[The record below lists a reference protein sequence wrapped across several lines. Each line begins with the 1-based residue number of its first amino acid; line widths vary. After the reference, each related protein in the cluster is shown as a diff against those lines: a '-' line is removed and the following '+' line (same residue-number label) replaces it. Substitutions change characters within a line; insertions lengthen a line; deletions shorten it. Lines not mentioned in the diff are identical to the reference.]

1 MAKKQILCPNCGA
14 QLKKSQLIEMTCP
27 YCGSKIKNPLNKL
40 KGGGEI
46 IGSIVPFN
54 VSKTH
59 VMEAIFSEFI
69 NKNKIP
75 QDIFDK
81 LEIVSIEQYYLPMRR
96 FCGSFEADWS
106 CTVVYR
112 TYSQGN
118 SYEERRPAS
127 GTARGNFAKMVLAH
141 NGQDMPNGIQNFVNV
156 ISITSELHDS
166 IKKIEQS
173 YLQDE
178 NGSDIRVIQ
187 SNLTIDDCWN
197 DKSLEKEIVN
207 VAHDAAR
214 SQTSSWDTRDFRS
227 SERWRYN
234 YTDLILMPIW
244 YLRYKYDGQE
254 YYFIMD
260 GQDGHFYYTWP
271 EDDTSGSRLLKLF
284 LRLSLMVAIL
294 VIFLVSIK
302 DAISKSIEPIS
313 VFASTGGFILIG
325 LFILEYSESSK
336 ELSSI
341 KKIGLAKFRNETP
354 PDISVNYVRFK
365 RINQILMW
373 VLIGVVAVWSCIA
386 YKEQTKYYEQKLLQA
401 QQKHEQAQQKHEQA
415 QQKHEQAQAE
425 ISKITPDLFFY
436 QSKGEIGHLK
446 QDIRNRLNELGFVK
460 EESKSKISN
469 GKEKYTLYSNENPL
483 VRVLINFEYNP
494 LYQNYFDKI
503 NCIKIS
509 VVDDRLA
516 SSFVEEFKSK
526 LKSMGYKFE
535 LYSPSYISP
544 YGPDKSYMLIEET
557 HEEDDMGIIRHYVK
571 YNAVVFEGN
580 DINCYAHDEIEYN
593 T

>member
-386 YKEQTKYYEQKLLQA
+386 YKEQTKYSLSL
-401 QQKHEQAQQKHEQA
+401 
-415 QQKHEQAQAE
+415 
-425 ISKITPDLFFY
+425 T
-436 QSKGEIGHLK
+436 
-446 QDIRNRLNELGFVK
+446 
-460 EESKSKISN
+460 
-469 GKEKYTLYSNENPL
+469 
-483 VRVLINFEYNP
+483 
-494 LYQNYFDKI
+494 
-503 NCIKIS
+503 
-509 VVDDRLA
+509 
-516 SSFVEEFKSK
+516 
-526 LKSMGYKFE
+526 
-535 LYSPSYISP
+535 
-544 YGPDKSYMLIEET
+544 
-557 HEEDDMGIIRHYVK
+557 
-571 YNAVVFEGN
+571 
-580 DINCYAHDEIEYN
+580 
-593 T
+593 